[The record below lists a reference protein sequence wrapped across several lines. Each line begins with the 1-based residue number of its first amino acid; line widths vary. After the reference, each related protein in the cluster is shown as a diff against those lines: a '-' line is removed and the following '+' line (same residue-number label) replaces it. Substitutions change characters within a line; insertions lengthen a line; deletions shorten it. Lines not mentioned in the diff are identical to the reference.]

1 MYVYKLSQCMC
12 LTAIS
17 SIQVD
22 NRAVAQLLESI
33 IFIIDSVLPLIRKLP
48 KAVIEELEQDLRQM
62 IVRHSFLTVVHACI
76 KCICSLSRVAGKGTS
91 VVEYLIQMF
100 FKRLDAQGTD
110 NKQLVGRSLFCLGLL
125 IRYGNPLL
133 TTSSNKSMD
142 VGSSLNLFKKYL
154 QMEDFGIKVR
164 SLQALGFFL
173 IARPEYMLEK
183 DIGKIIEATLS
194 SGSDVRL
201 KVQALQNMH
210 DYLLDAE
217 SQMETDKASNEVVQD
232 SVEDGLCVPV
242 AAGAGDTNIC
252 GGIVQLYWDNLLGR
266 CLDLNEHVRQTAL
279 KIVEIVLRQ
288 GLVHPITCV
297 PYLIALETDPQ
308 EMNSKLA
315 HLLLMNMNE
324 KYPAFFES
332 RLGDGLQLSFLFM
345 QSISNVSTGNLY
357 QKVQSKAAGN
367 LKGKPEGVSLT
378 QARLGVSRIYKLI
391 RGNRVARNKFM
402 SSIVR
407 KFDNPTG
414 TNSVVPFLM
423 YCTEILALLPFTS
436 PDEPLYL
443 VYAINRVIQVRA
455 GALEANMKGLI
466 LHLSQRNSRKMHIE
480 NGIVQQ
486 ELTQPFLYHMNP
498 MDLNGT
504 FQQEPASQPHF
515 NPLTAFDLNGI
526 VQQQPK
532 DLPMLNSTS
541 LGYAKMD
548 EMSSESSSISKD
560 DVEKIQVDC
569 LAATALQLLLKLK
582 RHLKIVYS
590 LNDARCQVKSLQ
602 I

>member
-1 MYVYKLSQCMC
+1 
-12 LTAIS
+12 
-17 SIQVD
+17 
-22 NRAVAQLLESI
+22 
-33 IFIIDSVLPLIRKLP
+33 
-48 KAVIEELEQDLRQM
+48 
-62 IVRHSFLTVVHACI
+62 
-76 KCICSLSRVAGKGTS
+76 
-91 VVEYLIQMF
+91 
-100 FKRLDAQGTD
+100 
-110 NKQLVGRSLFCLGLL
+110 
-125 IRYGNPLL
+125 
-133 TTSSNKSMD
+133 
-142 VGSSLNLFKKYL
+142 
-154 QMEDFGIKVR
+154 
-164 SLQALGFFL
+164 
-173 IARPEYMLEK
+173 
-183 DIGKIIEATLS
+183 
-194 SGSDVRL
+194 
-201 KVQALQNMH
+201 
-210 DYLLDAE
+210 
-217 SQMETDKASNEVVQD
+217 
-232 SVEDGLCVPV
+232 
-242 AAGAGDTNIC
+242 
-252 GGIVQLYWDNLLGR
+252 
-266 CLDLNEHVRQTAL
+266 
-279 KIVEIVLRQ
+279 
-288 GLVHPITCV
+288 
-297 PYLIALETDPQ
+297 
-308 EMNSKLA
+308 MNS
-315 HLLLMNMNE
+315 

-590 LNDARCQVKSLQ
+590 LNDARCQAFSPNEPPKTGEALSRQNIPFDISETCTSVPSTYQDLVQRYQEFKNALKDDAVDYGTYTASIKRKRPTPRKMKSGRMIGDDDDDDYDDTDWTGGPRRLSNSGRKTNRGRPRT
-602 I
+602 